1 MVLVFLFNVYKI
13 INRSMQIT
21 INSSV
26 KLIRSKDLKLRKKN
40 IWGYVSYKE
49 KNLKQNQWPSRLSLV
64 DGKIVDSIDEMETY
78 LSSSNLSLATF
89 ASLLIKFVWLIILKN
104 WIKRQSP
111 SEMHFAWNNNDHLI
125 MNFNWSIDVL
135 SNFLL
140 LSPNYISDS

>member
-125 MNFNWSIDVL
+125 IELFW
-135 SNFLL
+135 
-140 LSPNYISDS
+140 